1 MKFKSNTEILNELL
15 NKVMPIVPKKPSI
28 VQLQYLFFDLQ
39 DNELKVIATNEELSI
54 LTKIEVEGIENG
66 KILVPA
72 KKFAE
77 IISSFGNSGE
87 VYFSA
92 NEENS
97 EIQINFGKGKY
108 KFSGIEYGEF
118 IDTTH
123 LFGPIEPPI
132 GEVEQGEDILTAEFE
147 AGEFQKICDRNLFA
161 VSTEDYK
168 IAMTGVLFQFRGDTL
183 TTVSTDGFRLNRYV
197 IKKDQSVYPTQF
209 DVIIPANSMEFLKK
223 VNTTCKMQVIK
234 QDLAPKYLRFE
245 YDNTMFTTRIITEKF
260 PAYETIIPQSFA
272 YKALVPL
279 SELITLIKRVSIF
292 ANIVNKLVILIFNE
306 NELTIKVQNED
317 TGEFAEETLACEF
330 NSINFEVGIRYDYV
344 LQSLQHISYEKQEEL
359 DLVEFNFND
368 PVKPYII
375 CPKDE
380 IDTLLMLNMPV
391 RYK

>member
-1 MKFKSNTEILNELL
+1 MKFKSNTEILNDLL

-28 VQLQYLFFDLQ
+28 VVLQYLFFDL
-39 DNELKVIATNEELSI
+39 DGNELKVIATNEELSI
-54 LTKIEVEGIENG
+54 LTKIDVEGFENG

-72 KKFAE
+72 KKFSD
-77 IISSFGNSGE
+77 IIASFGNSGE

-108 KFSGIEYGEF
+108 KFGGIEYGEF
-118 IDTTH
+118 IDTTN
-123 LFGPIEPPI
+123 LFSPIVPPTNEI
-132 GEVEQGEDILTAEFE
+132 ELGDELLTAEFE

-183 TTVSTDGFRLNRYV
+183 TTVSTDGFRLNRFV
-197 IKKDQSVYPTQF
+197 IKKDNNVYPTQF

-223 VNTTCKMQVIK
+223 VNSHCKMVVIK

-260 PAYETIIPQSFA
+260 PAYETIIPQTFA
-272 YKALVPL
+272 YKALIPL

-317 TGEFAEETLACEF
+317 TGDFAEETLACEF
-330 NSINFEVGIRYDYV
+330 NSVNFEIGIRHDYV
-344 LQSLQHISYEKQEEL
+344 LQSLQHISYEKEE
-359 DLVEFNFND
+359 DSNWVEFNFND
-368 PVKPYII
+368 PIKPYVI
-375 CPKDE
+375 CPKDQIE
-380 IDTLLMLNMPV
+380 TLLMLNMPV

>member
-168 IAMTGVLFQFRGDTL
+168 IAIPGVLFQFRGDTL

-223 VNTTCKMQVIK
+223 VNTTCKMEVIK

-292 ANIVNKLVILIFNE
+292 AN
-306 NELTIKVQNED
+306 
-317 TGEFAEETLACEF
+317 